1 LRLRTYAAVHAKNG
15 ALPPLP
21 RKVKSRGRIVSGSIC
36 AHPHCSR
43 RELFLLPNSITN
55 VRYVRPALRGPFD
68 YRLTEPCDSITW
80 RHRPRS
86 GERGVSRD
94 RYLGRPGVR
103 PRLAPFTSPGS
114 HSDSRPVSRG
124 GVHVAMRTES
134 CTGKRVFAARRGVA
148 LNAAS
153 GPGYAAF
160 VARSLSVKLN
170 SRGDSTRRYTSLA
183 PPALPPVPPGAC
195 SPLVSL
201 YAPTGQKR
209 RCQGREE
216 GEGSRPAA
224 TTAATGM
231 SLLRPSAVS
240 SPRQPG
246 LSSPPPASIPLSCSF
261 TLRPDARRNLLI
273 PRSQF
278 RRGFVPPGR
287 SRLSAMVASIR
298 REARYSAPLARD
310 NVDQEIPRETRL
322 RLGCDPRDRIRQAWR
337 LPGSS
342 FERGRGFSP
351 FRSRFAREFT
361 SGSR

>member
-1 LRLRTYAAVHAKNG
+1 MRSRRDARIGETSGAGERRGIETAQRRFCIRDGAVCGFVHTRRCMRRTARCRRYPGKLSLAA
-15 ALPPLP
+15 ALSPAVFA
-21 RKVKSRGRIVSGSIC
+21 RARIVPQGNSSV
-36 AHPHCSR
+36 
-43 RELFLLPNSITN
+43 PNSVTN
-55 VRYVRPALRGPFD
+55 VRYVVRPAFRRPFD

-183 PPALPPVPPGAC
+183 PP
-195 SPLVSL
+195 
-201 YAPTGQKR
+201 
-209 RCQGREE
+209 
-216 GEGSRPAA
+216 
-224 TTAATGM
+224 
-231 SLLRPSAVS
+231 
-240 SPRQPG
+240 
-246 LSSPPPASIPLSCSF
+246 PPP
-261 TLRPDARRNLLI
+261 
-273 PRSQF
+273 
-278 RRGFVPPGR
+278 
-287 SRLSAMVASIR
+287 
-298 REARYSAPLARD
+298 
-310 NVDQEIPRETRL
+310 
-322 RLGCDPRDRIRQAWR
+322 
-337 LPGSS
+337 
-342 FERGRGFSP
+342 SP
-351 FRSRFAREFT
+351 FRPELVLR
-361 SGSR
+361 